1 MELKCKSVLL
11 ALAAVLF
18 SAGAVFSADKYVIDV
33 AHSDIGFSVKHLGLS
48 NVKGK
53 FKVFSGFIMV
63 DEKNLAD
70 CSVEVEIRAD
80 SVDTANEKRDAHL
93 KTADFFDTEKFPTLT
108 FKSKKVKKTK
118 AGYTAT
124 GSFTMHGV
132 TKEINIP
139 FTFQKATDPWKK
151 MRIGVEAGLTIN
163 RQDYGVN
170 WSNLMDN
177 GGLVVSN
184 QVKIELAGEAVK
196 E

>member
-1 MELKCKSVLL
+1 MKLAYKSVFL

-18 SAGAVFSADKYVIDV
+18 LAGAVFSADKYVIDA
-33 AHSDIGFSVKHLGLS
+33 AHSDIAFSVKHLGIS

-53 FKVFSGFIMV
+53 FSVFSGFIMV

-184 QVKIELAGEAVK
+184 QVKIELAVEAVK

>member
-1 MELKCKSVLL
+1 
-11 ALAAVLF
+11 
-18 SAGAVFSADKYVIDV
+18 
-33 AHSDIGFSVKHLGLS
+33 
-48 NVKGK
+48 
-53 FKVFSGFIMV
+53 MV

-184 QVKIELAGEAVK
+184 QVKIELAVEAVK

>member
-1 MELKCKSVLL
+1 MKLAYKSVFL
-11 ALAAVLF
+11 ALVAVLVQ
-18 SAGAVFSADKYVIDV
+18 AGTVLGADKYVIDV

-184 QVKIELAGEAVK
+184 QVKIELAVEAVK

>member
-184 QVKIELAGEAVK
+184 QVKIELAVEAVK

>member
-1 MELKCKSVLL
+1 MIPAYKTVFL
-11 ALAAVLF
+11 AFAAVLVQ
-18 SAGAVFSADKYVIDV
+18 AGAVLGADKYVIDT
-33 AHSDIGFSVKHLGLS
+33 AHSDIAFSVKHLGIS

-53 FKVFSGFIMV
+53 FNVFSGFIMA
-63 DEKNLAD
+63 DEKNLAN

-93 KTADFFDTEKFPTLT
+93 KNADFFDVEKFPVIT
-108 FKSKKVKKTK
+108 FKSTKVKKTK
-118 AGYTAT
+118 SGYTAS
-124 GSFTMHGV
+124 GPFTMHGV
-132 TKEINIP
+132 TREISIP

-163 RQDYGVN
+163 RQDYGIK

-177 GGLVVSN
+177 GGLVVSDK
-184 QVKIELAGEAVK
+184 VKIELAIEAVK

>member
-177 GGLVVSN
+177 GGLVVSD
-184 QVKIELAGEAVK
+184 QVRIELAIEAVK

>member
-1 MELKCKSVLL
+1 MKLAYKSVFI
-11 ALAAVLF
+11 ALVAGLF
-18 SAGAVFSADKYVIDV
+18 PAGAVFSADKYVIDA
-33 AHSDIGFSVKHLGLS
+33 AHSDISFSVRHLGIS

-53 FKVFSGFIMV
+53 FNVFSGFIMV

-80 SVDTANEKRDAHL
+80 SVDTANEKRDTHL
-93 KTADFFDTEKFPTLT
+93 KSADFFAAEKFPTLT
-108 FKSKKVKKTK
+108 FKSTKVKKTRS
-118 AGYTAT
+118 GYTAA

-132 TKEINIP
+132 TKEILIP
-139 FTFQKATDPWKK
+139 FTFQKVTDPWKK
-151 MRIGVEAGLTIN
+151 MRIGVEAGLSIN

-177 GGLVVSN
+177 GGLVVGN
-184 QVKIELAGEAVK
+184 QVKIELAIEAVK

>member
-151 MRIGVEAGLTIN
+151 MRIGIEAGLTIN

-184 QVKIELAGEAVK
+184 QVKIELAVEAVK

>member
-184 QVKIELAGEAVK
+184 QVKIELAIEAVK

>member
-93 KTADFFDTEKFPTLT
+93 KTADFFDAEKFPTLT

-124 GSFTMHGV
+124 GSFTM
-132 TKEINIP
+132 
-139 FTFQKATDPWKK
+139 
-151 MRIGVEAGLTIN
+151 
-163 RQDYGVN
+163 QDRKSV
-170 WSNLMDN
+170 
-177 GGLVVSN
+177 
-184 QVKIELAGEAVK
+184 
-196 E
+196 

>member
-18 SAGAVFSADKYVIDV
+18 SAGAVFSADKYVIDA
-33 AHSDIGFSVKHLGLS
+33 AHSDIAFSVKHLGIS

-53 FKVFSGFIMV
+53 FNVFSGFIMA
-63 DEKNLAD
+63 DEKNLAN

-93 KTADFFDTEKFPTLT
+93 RAADFFDVEKFPVLT
-108 FKSKKVKKTK
+108 FKSTKVKKTK
-118 AGYTAT
+118 SGYTAT
-124 GSFTMHGV
+124 GPFTMHGV
-132 TKEINIP
+132 TKEISIP

-184 QVKIELAGEAVK
+184 QVKIELAVEAVK

>member
-18 SAGAVFSADKYVIDV
+18 SAGAVFSADKYVIDA
-33 AHSDIGFSVKHLGLS
+33 AHSDIAFSVKHLGIS

-53 FKVFSGFIMV
+53 FSVFSGFIMV

-93 KTADFFDTEKFPTLT
+93 KTADFFDAEKFPTLT

-118 AGYTAT
+118 SGYTAA

-184 QVKIELAGEAVK
+184 QVKIELAVEAVK

>member
-1 MELKCKSVLL
+1 MKLACKSFFLAFVAGLL
-11 ALAAVLF
+11 
-18 SAGAVFSADKYVIDV
+18 SAGAVFSADNYVIDA
-33 AHSDIGFSVKHLGLS
+33 AHSDISFSVKHLGIS

-53 FKVFSGFIMV
+53 FNLFSGFIMV

-93 KTADFFDTEKFPTLT
+93 KAADFFDVEKFPALT
-108 FKSKKVKKTK
+108 FKSTKVKKTK
-118 AGYTAT
+118 SGYTAT

-132 TKEINIP
+132 TKEISIP
-139 FTFQKATDPWKK
+139 FTFQKVTDPWKK
-151 MRIGVEAGLTIN
+151 MRIGVEAALSLN
-163 RQDYGVN
+163 RQDYGVK

-177 GGLVVSN
+177 GGLVVGN
-184 QVKIELAGEAVK
+184 QVKIELAIEAVK